1 MFSHVTVGATDLA
14 RASAFYDA
22 ALAPLGIT
30 RVGSQFTGW
39 AAWQKPGEDAKFW
52 VGLPYN
58 RTPAHPGNGWMV
70 AFTALTRRAVEEA
83 YAAAMAAGGQDEG
96 EPGLRPN
103 FAPNYYGAYV
113 RDPDGNK
120 IHFVCRAAD
129 QD

>member
-1 MFSHVTVGATDLA
+1 MFSHVTVGTTDLA
-14 RASAFYDA
+14 RASVFYDA
-22 ALAPLGIT
+22 TLAPLGIT

-58 RTPAHPGNGWMV
+58 QAPAHPGNGWMV
-70 AFTALTRRAVEEA
+70 AFTALTRRAVDEA
-83 YAAAMAAGGQDEG
+83 YAAAAAAGGQDEG
-96 EPGLRPN
+96 APGARPN